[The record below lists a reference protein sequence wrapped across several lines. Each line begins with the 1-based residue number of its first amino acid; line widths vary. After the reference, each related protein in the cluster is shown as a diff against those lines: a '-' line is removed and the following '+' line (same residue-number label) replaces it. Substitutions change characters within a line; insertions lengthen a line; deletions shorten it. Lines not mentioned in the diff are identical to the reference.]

1 MACSGRDR
9 IAENDRDGIRDAARD
24 FPEITAALEGKDRA
38 PELVQP
44 DGDDGRA
51 GLAGDELEAALEAE
65 QGAGAGELALRE
77 DADDVAGLDA
87 IRGGADGLLCVAG
100 GDGDGV
106 EYAENPIER
115 GLVVDALEHH
125 ETDRA
130 RTGDLED
137 DGIDPGDVIGQEE
150 EAAGGEFLHAMRM
163 DAVNEAPQE
172 FGQPEEE
179 AFVLLWHREGGQ
191 KSRMQGQPQARN
203 SSALPGA
210 RPALALLLGIN
221 LFCYL
226 DRYILASILPA
237 IKTAFLAHDP
247 NANGKAG
254 LLTTAFLVSY
264 MVTAPVFGW
273 LADRN
278 PRWVIIG
285 ASVALWSLASGATG
299 LAAGYGMLLATRVF
313 LGIGEAGYGPSAPTI
328 ISDFYPVERRGQVL
342 AWFFMAIPVGSAL
355 GYAFGGWINGM
366 LGWRWAFFL
375 VLPPGLLLAALCFF
389 MPEPRRGTARTKA
402 TWADYKG
409 LIRIPSLVTNILAQT
424 ALTFAIGG
432 LSVWAPT
439 YIHEGRGQP
448 LGQTDLIF
456 GGILVVA
463 GFVSTLFGGWLGDA
477 LRPRWPGS
485 YFIVSGSGCCWG
497 FRARLRCCTRHF
509 RRRGCWCFSRYSSCS

>member
-1 MACSGRDR
+1 
-9 IAENDRDGIRDAARD
+9 
-24 FPEITAALEGKDRA
+24 
-38 PELVQP
+38 
-44 DGDDGRA
+44 
-51 GLAGDELEAALEAE
+51 
-65 QGAGAGELALRE
+65 
-77 DADDVAGLDA
+77 
-87 IRGGADGLLCVAG
+87 
-100 GDGDGV
+100 
-106 EYAENPIER
+106 
-115 GLVVDALEHH
+115 
-125 ETDRA
+125 
-130 RTGDLED
+130 
-137 DGIDPGDVIGQEE
+137 
-150 EAAGGEFLHAMRM
+150 
-163 DAVNEAPQE
+163 
-172 FGQPEEE
+172 
-179 AFVLLWHREGGQ
+179 
-191 KSRMQGQPQARN
+191 MQGQPQARS
-203 SSALPGA
+203 SSAVPGA

-264 MVTAPVFGW
+264 MLTAPVFGW

-278 PRWVIIG
+278 PRWWIIG

-299 LAAGYGMLLATRVF
+299 LAAGYAMLLATRVF

-328 ISDFYPVERRGQVL
+328 ISDFYPLARRGQVL

-375 VLPPGLLLAALCFF
+375 VLPPGLLLAALCLF
-389 MPEPRRGTARTKA
+389 MPEPRRATERAKA
-402 TWADYKG
+402 SWADYKG

-485 YFIVSGSGCCWG
+485 YFIVSGIGMLLG
-497 FRARLRCCTRHF
+497 FPCTIAMLYTPFPAAWALVFFAIFFLFMNTGPSNTALANVTPPSMRATAFAMNILVIHLFGDALSPWLIGWIKDHGTWNAGF
-509 RRRGCWCFSRYSSCS
+509 FLVSTVMPVAGVVWLASSRALVKDTEALEGREVGGWDR